1 MTALLQGARA
11 EEKAYAQKR
20 GPHPAT
26 ICNTGCGG
34 IENFQVGVGDVQV
47 EEVRPAGGGR

>member
-1 MTALLQGARA
+1 MPALLMGARA
-11 EEKAYAQKR
+11 EDKAYADKR

-34 IENFQVGVGDVQV
+34 TENFQVGVGDVQV
-47 EEVRPAGGGR
+47 EDTRSEGGR